1 MKRER
6 SDAYHPDNEG
16 DQVKTVDN
24 GVGEETPLFGD
35 VGLVAVGEHVEGKVG
50 VESPGGTYEKEEEI
64 VIGL

>member
-6 SDAYHPDNEG
+6 SDAYHPDDEG
-16 DQVKTVDN
+16 DQVKAVDN
-24 GVGEETPLFGD
+24 GVGEESALFGD
-35 VGLVAVGEHVEGKVG
+35 VGLMAVGEHMEGEVE